1 MKRLIGFLLLV
12 AVAFRL
18 VVLYIFP
25 QSNFLKQFSLLIFVA
40 VMIAAIIILIWKW
53 LRWRNFR

>member
-1 MKRLIGFLLLV
+1 MKKLIGFLLLA

-25 QSNFLKQFSLLIFVA
+25 QSSFLKQFSLLLFVA

-53 LRWRNFR
+53 LRWRNFK